1 MTSTR
6 SADSFWQEALNPQ
19 ARIAVIG
26 ECMLEL
32 SMNDSLSTPHRLST
46 NLSYGGDTLNTAIYM
61 SRLGLNVDYITALG
75 DDSYSEWM
83 INQWQSEGI
92 GCGLVYRYRAS
103 LPGLYAI
110 QNDESGERYFHYWR
124 SQAPVKQLL
133 ATEER
138 RETLFAELQSYDFI
152 YFSGIT
158 LSLFKDSELE
168 SLFEFLQRYS
178 DQGGVIA
185 FDSNF
190 RPKQWP
196 EYERARYWF
205 SKAYQLSRIALPTL
219 DDELSLYP
227 EQGDEAAIDRLKLGE
242 RKELIVK
249 KGEEGCLAYWLDK
262 FRDCRLEEKVSLV
275 DTTAAGD
282 SFNAAYIAA
291 RCQGKDPVLA
301 CKAAQSLAAQV
312 VQHRGAILPLDKMP
326 QETVYEREL

>member
-1 MTSTR
+1 MAT
-6 SADSFWQEALNPQ
+6 DSLWQEALNPQ
-19 ARIAVIG
+19 ARVAVIG

-32 SMNDSLSTPHRLST
+32 SMNDSLSQPHSLSA
-46 NLSYGGDTLNTAIYM
+46 NISYGGDTLNSAIYM
-61 SRLGLNVDYITALG
+61 SRLGLNVDYVTALG
-75 DDSYSEWM
+75 DDSYSDWM
-83 INQWQSEGI
+83 IRQWQAEGI
-92 GCGLVYRYRAS
+92 GCGLVYRYRSS

-110 QNDESGERYFHYWR
+110 ENDDSGERYFHYWR

-138 RETLFAELQSYDFI
+138 RETLFAELQAYDFI

-158 LSLFKDSELE
+158 LSLFRDNELE
-168 SLFEFLQRYS
+168 SLFDFLQTFCE
-178 DQGGVIA
+178 QGGVIA

-219 DDELSLYP
+219 DDELALYP
-227 EQGDEAAIDRLKLGE
+227 KQVDQEAIERLKRGE

-249 KGEEGCLAYWLDK
+249 KGAEGCLAFWLDQQ
-262 FRDCRLEEKVSLV
+262 RDCRIEEKVSLV

-291 RCQGKDPVLA
+291 RCQGADPVQA
-301 CKAAQSLAAQV
+301 CRDAQRLAAQV
-312 VQHRGAILPLDKMP
+312 VQHRGAILPLEKMP
-326 QETVYEREL
+326 SGAAYEREF